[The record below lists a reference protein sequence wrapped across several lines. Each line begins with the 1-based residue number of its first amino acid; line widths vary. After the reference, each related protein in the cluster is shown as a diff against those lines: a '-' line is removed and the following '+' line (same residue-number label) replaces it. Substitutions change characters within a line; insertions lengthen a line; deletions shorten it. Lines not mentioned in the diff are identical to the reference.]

1 MKELDK
7 ATARDQSKTDVKN
20 MLDGEFKGILI
31 RILTGLEKGIEANSE
46 TLTAEIRVRKESI
59 RDEENS
65 K

>member
-7 ATARDQSKTDVKN
+7 ATARDQTKTDVKN